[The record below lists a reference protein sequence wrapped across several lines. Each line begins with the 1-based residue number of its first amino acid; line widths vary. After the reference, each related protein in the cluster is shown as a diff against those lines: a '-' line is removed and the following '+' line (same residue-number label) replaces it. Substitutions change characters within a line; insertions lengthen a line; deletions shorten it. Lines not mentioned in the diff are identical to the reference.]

1 MTTDAGSG
9 FDNQAAG
16 RDAGDERLEEE
27 TGHLGDD
34 AGEDALEELERKRV
48 PGQRQR
54 RLLIPAGFE
63 ALGSCSSRSAASGPA
78 GPARRGG

>member
-27 TGHLGDD
+27 TRHLGDD
-34 AGEDALEELERKRV
+34 AGDDALGEETPEELERKR
-48 PGQRQR
+48 
-54 RLLIPAGFE
+54 
-63 ALGSCSSRSAASGPA
+63 SRDSVNDAF
-78 GPARRGG
+78 